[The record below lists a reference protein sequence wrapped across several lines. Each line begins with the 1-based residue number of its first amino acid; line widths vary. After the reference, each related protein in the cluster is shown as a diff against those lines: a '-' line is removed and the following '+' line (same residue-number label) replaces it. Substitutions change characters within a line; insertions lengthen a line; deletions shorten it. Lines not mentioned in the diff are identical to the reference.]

1 MYQMS
6 NHQHKSRIYL
16 FSSIAPLQEILFDMM
31 PTIKMGIGE
40 SKMKYQLKFSSFM
53 LLRSDIEVDEETHI
67 VIHKCETKRK
77 KIILIRQR
85 LISLFVFDVHSR
97 KLINLR

>member
-1 MYQMS
+1 M
-6 NHQHKSRIYL
+6 NEYL
-16 FSSIAPLQEILFDMM
+16 KEFRSLQEILFDMA
-31 PTIKMGIGE
+31 PTTKLSIGE
-40 SKMKYQLKFSSFM
+40 SEIKYRLKFSSFM

>member
-1 MYQMS
+1 
-6 NHQHKSRIYL
+6 
-16 FSSIAPLQEILFDMM
+16 MM
-31 PTIKMGIGE
+31 PTTKMSIGE
-40 SKMKYQLKFSSFM
+40 TKMKYQLKFSSFI
-53 LLRSDIEVDEETHI
+53 LVRSDIEVDEETHI